1 MRLASPLHLHIS
13 LSASYTTSI
22 AIRPPCT
29 GECRFVRV
37 IRVLDASQTRTCV
50 AFVLRAR
57 DTSHHGESAKSS

>member
-22 AIRPPCT
+22 VTRPPCT

-37 IRVLDASQTRTCV
+37 IRVLDVSQTRADRKIGTL
-50 AFVLRAR
+50 AGRAAADPGLAR
-57 DTSHHGESAKSS
+57 